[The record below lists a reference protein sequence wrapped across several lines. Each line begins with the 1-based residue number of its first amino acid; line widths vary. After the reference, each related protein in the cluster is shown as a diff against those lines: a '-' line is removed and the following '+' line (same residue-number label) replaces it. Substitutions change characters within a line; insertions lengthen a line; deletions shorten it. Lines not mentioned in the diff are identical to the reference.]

1 MRTITL
7 LLSFLFVA
15 LPLQAELSV
24 QNIEKM
30 VRDIKSDRSSTLSG
44 DVNISSPF
52 IMVKQDENRTVA
64 TIAPAE
70 NTQTVFA
77 LGAIVNSTAF
87 IDGIWRKV
95 GDPVGDFRLE
105 SVAGDHVVLKRKNRT
120 ITLFFKPTKHILNI
134 GKE

>member
-1 MRTITL
+1 MRVTIWL
-7 LLSFLFVA
+7 LLFLVGS

-24 QNIEKM
+24 QKIEKM
-30 VRDIKSDRSSTLSG
+30 VQDIKSDRSSKLGG
-44 DVNISSPF
+44 DANISSPF
-52 IMVKQDENRTVA
+52 ITVKQEENSTVA
-64 TIAPAE
+64 TIVPAQ

-87 IDGIWRKV
+87 IDGTWRKV